1 MAISVISMYKVI
13 EYFTKLPYFYSY
25 YNITTFFLSNL
36 IINSNTRTLTN
47 FNFLKNNKCYQ

>member
-1 MAISVISMYKVI
+1 MAISMISMYKVI

>member
-25 YNITTFFLSNL
+25 YNITTFFS
-36 IINSNTRTLTN
+36 SKSDYRFKYKN
-47 FNFLKNNKCYQ
+47 FNKFQLP